1 MPAWYRTWRLPPS
14 VAPATRTRT
23 RKLVVS
29 VAPLRVGS
37 LAGWVIGVAPCWD
50 VSVRARREAGDGSGT
65 VWGIL
70 ANREVEV
77 GEGDKGMLGYLLFPG
92 VWNRF
97 GWVG

>member
-37 LAGWVIGVAPCWD
+37 LAGWLIGVALCWD
-50 VSVRARREAGDGSGT
+50 VSVRARREAGGWFWDRVGDAGQSGGRGGGRGQRD
-65 VWGIL
+65 VRVFAVSGGL
-70 ANREVEV
+70 E
-77 GEGDKGMLGYLLFPG
+77 
-92 VWNRF
+92 
-97 GWVG
+97 